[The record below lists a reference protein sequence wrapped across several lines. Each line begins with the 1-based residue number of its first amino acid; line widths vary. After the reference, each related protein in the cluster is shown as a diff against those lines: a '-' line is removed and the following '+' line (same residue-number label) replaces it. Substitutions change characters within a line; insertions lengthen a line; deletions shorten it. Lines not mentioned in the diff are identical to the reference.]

1 MKNRTHNKTTGNA
14 SFSVNFFVR
23 LLDKHISTYHRFV
36 GKKSVDACYSAL
48 SEEIESNNNKTP
60 RSNVVGRVKINK
72 YKSIFS
78 KG

>member
-1 MKNRTHNKTTGNA
+1 MKNRTHNKTADNT
-14 SFSVNFFVR
+14 SFSVNFFDG
-23 LLDKHISTYHRFV
+23 LLDNYISTYHRFA

>member
-1 MKNRTHNKTTGNA
+1 M
-14 SFSVNFFVR
+14 
-23 LLDKHISTYHRFV
+23 LLDNYISTYHRFA